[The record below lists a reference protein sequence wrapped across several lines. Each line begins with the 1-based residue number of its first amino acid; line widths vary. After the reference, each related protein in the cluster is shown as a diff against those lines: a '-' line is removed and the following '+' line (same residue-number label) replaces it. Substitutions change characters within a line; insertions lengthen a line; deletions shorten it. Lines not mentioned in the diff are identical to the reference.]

1 MVKQANV
8 MIVDDDRDLAESL
21 AELIEMHGHK
31 VAIASN
37 GKEALERAREQAF
50 DVTFMD
56 VRMPVMNGV
65 DSFLEIRKLR
75 PDAKVVMM
83 TGFKEPIVAK
93 ALEGGAMGLLHKPF
107 QLKDLLTKLTDVTKP
122 VILLVDDDADF
133 ADGLGELLQ
142 AEGYQ
147 TAIAG
152 TGAAALTRVQSGGV
166 GVLILDLRLPVMD
179 GIEVYKR
186 LKAQGNPPP
195 TIIISGDPAMNAET
209 IAALR
214 EMQVKDCLAK
224 PVDPAALLA
233 TIASLVA

>member
-8 MIVDDDRDLAESL
+8 MIVDDYRDLAESL

-83 TGFKEPIVAK
+83 TGFKEEIVGK
-93 ALEGGAMGLLHKPF
+93 ALDAGAMGLLNKPF
-107 QLKDLLTKLTDVTKP
+107 
-122 VILLVDDDADF
+122 
-133 ADGLGELLQ
+133 
-142 AEGYQ
+142 
-147 TAIAG
+147 
-152 TGAAALTRVQSGGV
+152 GV
-166 GVLILDLRLPVMD
+166 
-179 GIEVYKR
+179 E
-186 LKAQGNPPP
+186 
-195 TIIISGDPAMNAET
+195 
-209 IAALR
+209 
-214 EMQVKDCLAK
+214 
-224 PVDPAALLA
+224 ALLDKIGQA
-233 TIASLVA
+233 A

>member
-1 MVKQANV
+1 MVKQVHV

-75 PDAKVVMM
+75 PDAKVV
-83 TGFKEPIVAK
+83 
-93 ALEGGAMGLLHKPF
+93 EGGAMGLLHKPL
-107 QLKDLLTKLTDVTKP
+107 QQKELLTKLTDVTKP

-133 ADGLGELLQ
+133 ADGLSELLQ

-152 TGAAALTRVQSGGV
+152 TGADALTRVRSGGV
-166 GVLILDLRLPVMD
+166 GVLILDLRLPVMN

-224 PVDPAALLA
+224 PVDPNALLA